1 MKWETVKLV
10 DICEVCGGTTPKTNI
25 KEYWDGE
32 NIWLSPI
39 DLPEVGSITM
49 VETSE
54 RKITDLGVKESG
66 LRILPVGSL
75 VFSTRASIGKI
86 GIVKKPLT
94 TNQGFTNLIPSDR
107 VNVRYLAYALK
118 KSIPEI
124 EQLGNTTT
132 FKEVSRT
139 AIKNFKI
146 PLPPLHIQ
154 EQIADTLDKADAL
167 RRKDQELL
175 QKYDQL
181 AQAIFYDMF
190 GDPVRNER
198 GWESRKLKDICLQ
211 ITDGTHFSPPSVES
225 GVPYITAKHL
235 KKWGLDF
242 FHNPTYVDEAHH
254 KEIYARCKPQRGDVL
269 YIKDGATTGLAAI
282 NEYDFEFS
290 MLSSLALIKPD
301 STILNNVFLKYWLN
315 NERVKAQLVNEF
327 MAGAAIQRFT
337 LSKINQFVVNLPPLH
352 MQELFSKKLT
362 ALDQLQSS
370 HFVVKSNADTLFNTI
385 ISKSFVV

>member
-25 KEYWDGE
+25 KEYWNGT
-32 NIWLSPI
+32 NIWLSPV

-54 RKITDLGVKESG
+54 RKITDLGIKESG
-66 LRILPVGSL
+66 LRVLPVGSL

-86 GIVKKPLT
+86 GIVKNPLT

-118 KSIPEI
+118 KSIPDI

-139 AIKNFKI
+139 ALKNFKI

-190 GDPVRNER
+190 GDPVRNEK
-198 GWESRKLKDICLQ
+198 GWKYLTLEQISIVKGQYGSGASAIEFDPKKYRYVR
-211 ITDGTHFSPPSVES
+211 ITDISENGRLNNKPVSASENNSDYELQNGDLLFARTGATV
-225 GVPYITAKHL
+225 GK
-235 KKWGLDF
+235 
-242 FHNPTYVDEAHH
+242 TYLYKDDDGPC
-254 KEIYARCKPQRGDVL
+254 IYAGYLIRFRINREFAVPDYIFHFCKTKYYKNWV
-269 YIKDGATTGLAAI
+269 AAKQNVVAQPNI
-282 NEYDFEFS
+282 N
-290 MLSSLALIKPD
+290 
-301 STILNNVFLKYWLN
+301 
-315 NERVKAQLVNEF
+315 
-327 MAGAAIQRFT
+327 
-337 LSKINQFVVNLPPLH
+337 
-352 MQELFSKKLT
+352 
-362 ALDQLQSS
+362 
-370 HFVVKSNADTLFNTI
+370 
-385 ISKSFVV
+385 

>member
-1 MKWETVKLV
+1 MTWEKVKLV
-10 DICEVCGGTTPKTNI
+10 DISSPKQWKTI
-25 KEYWDGE
+25 STDMLTSDGY
-32 NIWLSPI
+32 
-39 DLPEVGSITM
+39 
-49 VETSE
+49 
-54 RKITDLGVKESG
+54 
-66 LRILPVGSL
+66 PVYG
-75 VFSTRASIGKI
+75 ANGIIGKYKDYTHEI
-86 GIVKKPLT
+86 PTV
-94 TNQGFTNLIPSDR
+94 LITCRGATCGNIHISQPFSYINGNAMALDKLSSK
-107 VNVRYLAYALK
+107 VSLRYLYYFLLSYDFSNVISGSAQPQITIQGLQK
-118 KSIPEI
+118 V
-124 EQLGNTTT
+124 
-132 FKEVSRT
+132 EV
-139 AIKNFKI
+139 

-175 QKYDQL
+175 HKYDEL
-181 AQAIFYDMF
+181 AQSIFYDMF
-190 GDPVRNER
+190 GDPVRNEK
-198 GWESRKLKDICLQ
+198 GWGSRKLKDICLQ

-225 GVPYITAKHL
+225 GIPYITAKHL

-242 FHNPTYVDEAHH
+242 FNNPTYVDEAHH

-301 STILNNVFLKYWLN
+301 SRILNNVFLKYWLN

-362 ALDQLQSS
+362 ALDQLQRS
-370 HFVVKSNADTLFNTI
+370 HIAVKGNAETLFNTI
-385 ISKSFVV
+385 ITKSFVV